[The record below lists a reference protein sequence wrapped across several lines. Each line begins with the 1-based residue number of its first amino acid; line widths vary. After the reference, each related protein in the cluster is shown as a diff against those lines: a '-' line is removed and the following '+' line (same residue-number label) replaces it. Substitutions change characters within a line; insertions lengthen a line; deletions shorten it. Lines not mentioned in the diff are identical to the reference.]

1 MSPAPQP
8 VQTEPAKKLQH
19 MRSGNR
25 GDFVPEDSPGSGR
38 GNTTGMIYS
47 EVLNAIRVQMNFAV
61 VCARKTFQQF
71 GKSPLR
77 SMTAVH
83 ER

>member
-1 MSPAPQP
+1 
-8 VQTEPAKKLQH
+8 
-19 MRSGNR
+19 
-25 GDFVPEDSPGSGR
+25 
-38 GNTTGMIYS
+38 MIYS